1 MASCWASLAG
11 IRLGTTYRYTLSA
24 GGAPYAMVETNPSGT
39 VLKTQYLHADHQGSV
54 KAVSDTSG
62 AVIERMGYDA

>member
-1 MASCWASLAG
+1 
-11 IRLGTTYRYTLSA
+11 
-24 GGAPYAMVETNPSGT
+24 MVETNPSGT